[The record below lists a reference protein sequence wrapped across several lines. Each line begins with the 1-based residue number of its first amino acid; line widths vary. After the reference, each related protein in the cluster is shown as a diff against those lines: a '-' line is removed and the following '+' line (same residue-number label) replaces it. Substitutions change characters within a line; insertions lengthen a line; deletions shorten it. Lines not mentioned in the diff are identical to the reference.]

1 MCYIVNM
8 DKIKRTA
15 WDLAAAEFFDSTIES
30 KGLTNKA
37 IERVSDGRMGYNR
50 VRDIRMGL
58 RGPIRL
64 SELITLCTI
73 LHISPT
79 ETLKKIIARAA
90 EIDAAESASPAGER
104 RPVDGADEGST
115 MTAQVTDDLIERIA
129 AHPEDYDAAAN
140 RDPNARFEAETPD
153 E

>member
-1 MCYIVNM
+1 MCYIVDM

-15 WDLAAAEFFDSTIES
+15 WDLAAAEFFDSAIES

-37 IERVSDGRMGYNR
+37 IERMSDGRMGYNR

-58 RGPIRL
+58 RGPMRL

-73 LHISPT
+73 LQISPT

-90 EIDAAESASPAGER
+90 DIEAAESVSPAGER
-104 RPVDGADEGST
+104 LPVPPVSPAPADT
-115 MTAQVTDDLIERIA
+115 PADTTDD
-129 AHPEDYDAAAN
+129 DAPLSTQEIMTMAAN
-140 RDPNARFEAETPD
+140 TDPNRDAEAETPRD
-153 E
+153 

>member
-104 RPVDGADEGST
+104 RPVDGADEQL
-115 MTAQVTDDLIERIA
+115 ADDIA
-129 AHPEDYDAAAN
+129 SNPDLYDLAAN
-140 RDPNARFEAETPD
+140 RDKNKELEAETPRD
-153 E
+153 